1 MTIMKYLFQFVFIN
15 YEELIVSHYTYIYI
29 EKLKIFIMIISKAL
43 AHKTMIAI
51 IIIIIIFL
59 LGSLLQCNMVFLSHS
74 KLEKL
79 ELTLVDIFNI
89 TILVT
94 IIYYINH
101 DHHNYDWSY
110 MFKIITT
117 VIINIGGDTHCQLG
131 QFMYRIYKIDVI
143 NAHVINFI
151 SLYQFIV

>member
-15 YEELIVSHYTYIYI
+15 YVELIVNHYTYMYI
-29 EKLKIFIMIISKAL
+29 EKLKIIIMIISKAL
-43 AHKTMIAI
+43 THKTMIA

-79 ELTLVDIFNI
+79 ELTLTDIFNM

-94 IIYYINH
+94 IIYNINH
-101 DHHNYDWSY
+101 NHHNYD
-110 MFKIITT
+110 
-117 VIINIGGDTHCQLG
+117 
-131 QFMYRIYKIDVI
+131 
-143 NAHVINFI
+143 
-151 SLYQFIV
+151 